1 MEPFEIMISES
12 QERMLA
18 IVEPAKLD
26 ELLAICAKWEI
37 AASVIGTVTGTGRF
51 RILDR
56 LDGEVLADI
65 PADSLDDDAPLYDR
79 PLAEPADRA
88 ARAGRRRRG
97 RRSAARRRRA
107 PTCSALLADTSWV
120 WSPVRPPAVPQH
132 RRGPGRRRHR
142 AAPQGPPH
150 RRADTGRGLGLTTDG
165 NHRWCA
171 ARPAGRHGGR
181 RGRVGDEPGLRR
193 RRAARRSSTA

>member
-1 MEPFEIMISES
+1 MISES

-51 RILDR
+51 RVLDR

-65 PADSLDDDAPLYDR
+65 PASSLDDDAPLYDR

-88 ARAGRRRRG
+88 ERWPTRPTRPRC
-97 RRSAARRRRA
+97 ARRRRRRPA
-107 PTCSALLADTSWV
+107 GLMADTSWV
-120 WSPVRPPAVPQH
+120 WSQYDHQLFLNTVEGPGGDATVLRLKDPRTGEPHRSRPRPDH
-132 RRGPGRRRHR
+132 RRQPPVVPPRPADRHGRRRSPSR
-142 AAPQGPPH
+142 
-150 RRADTGRGLGLTTDG
+150 
-165 NHRWCA
+165 
-171 ARPAGRHGGR
+171 
-181 RGRVGDEPGLRR
+181 
-193 RRAARRSSTA
+193 